1 MMKLKKISA
10 IFSVVIIAALI
21 TVYYT
26 SVGFANVQS
35 NSAKVILVDSSITKS
50 VYTCPMH
57 PEVTS
62 DAAGKCPKCGMDLV
76 LKSDDN
82 GNMNM
87 TMKECMDKCKDMG
100 CDMKNCK
107 GESGACKEGCKMMKD
122 CMSKDMKMD
131 CKDKNMMKDGK
142 CKSNCNGK

>member
-1 MMKLKKISA
+1 MKIKKISA
-10 IFSVVIIAALI
+10 IFSVVIIAALL

-26 SVGFANVQS
+26 SVGYTNVQS
-35 NSAKVILVDSSITKS
+35 NSAIAILSDSTTINP

-62 DAAGKCPKCGMDLV
+62 DKPGQCPKCGMDLV

-87 TMKECMDKCKDMG
+87 TMKECMDKCKEMG
-100 CDMKNCK
+100 CDMNNCK
-107 GESGACKEGCKMMKD
+107 GEPGSCKEGCKMMKD
-122 CMSKDMKMD
+122 GMNKDTKMD
-131 CKDKNMMKDGK
+131 CKDKDMMKDGK